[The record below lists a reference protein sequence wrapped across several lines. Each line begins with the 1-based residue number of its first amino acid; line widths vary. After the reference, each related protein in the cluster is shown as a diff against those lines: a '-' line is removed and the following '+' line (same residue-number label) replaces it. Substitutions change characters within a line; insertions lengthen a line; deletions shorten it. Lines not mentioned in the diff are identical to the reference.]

1 MAGRKKKSKEVGVE
15 ELRALAK
22 TYGLEE
28 NPLLIS
34 QIEMY
39 AVQQRVISMIREEL
53 NERGQH
59 GEEPARGEA
68 GRTGGRNGGRQW

>member
-22 TYGLEE
+22 TYGMEE
-28 NPLLIS
+28 KQLIIS

-39 AVQQRVISMIREEL
+39 AVQQRVISMI
-53 NERGQH
+53 
-59 GEEPARGEA
+59 
-68 GRTGGRNGGRQW
+68 

>member
-53 NERGQH
+53 NNSDAAVSKEYVK
-59 GEEPARGEA
+59 
-68 GRTGGRNGGRQW
+68 GR